1 MPKDV
6 FLCHNSKEKAE
17 VEKIRA
23 QLLQKGIDAWLDK
36 YDFEPFRRWQ
46 DQLEEIIPQVK
57 AVAVFIG
64 SSGVGPWADIEMREF
79 LVEFAK
85 NHKLRIGLVIL
96 PGCPDKLINIVPRF
110 LKGFHWVDFRLQNPD
125 PMEQLIWGIT
135 GQKPKTQP
143 ITLSQPSQK
152 PSDRRQFLKWV
163 GWGSLGLVTSVVG
176 GEIWSQRRN
185 QPVVRNNQPIKAEP
199 AQTATP
205 ETKPTNSIPP
215 SKQQN
220 EPTKTEPSQTTTPE
234 TKPTNSIPPREQQN
248 ESTKTEP
255 SQTATPETK
264 LTNSIPPRE
273 QQNEPNI
280 LKSEKGIDYSRL
292 RDLLAAKNWKE
303 ADKETYRVMLQAVG
317 KKDGD
322 WFDWFHENELLN
334 FPCTDLRTIE
344 GLWVKYS
351 NGHFG
356 FSVQKE
362 IYLSVGN
369 KADGKYD
376 EEAWLKFCDRV
387 GWTVKSNSIDYSH
400 INFDT
405 ASHRGHLP
413 GDVIFSGPGW
423 AFSRVNG
430 LFSRIK
436 TCKL

>member
-6 FLCHNSKEKAE
+6 FLCHNSKEKAQ

-23 QLLQKGIDAWLDK
+23 QLLQEGIDAWLDK

-96 PGCPDKLINIVPRF
+96 PGCPDKLINTVPRF

-143 ITLSQPSQK
+143 ITLSQPPQK

-163 GWGSLGLVTSVVG
+163 GWGTLGLVTSVVG
-176 GEIWSQRRN
+176 GGIWSQRRD
-185 QPVVRNNQPIKAEP
+185 QPVV
-199 AQTATP
+199 
-205 ETKPTNSIPP
+205 TN
-215 SKQQN
+215 N
-220 EPTKTEPSQTTTPE
+220 EP
-234 TKPTNSIPPREQQN
+234 
-248 ESTKTEP
+248 TKTEP

-264 LTNSIPPRE
+264 PTNSISPRE
-273 QQNEPNI
+273 PQSERNPLE
-280 LKSEKGIDYSRL
+280 SEKGIDYTTL
-292 RDLLAAKNWKE
+292 DDLLKAENWKE
-303 ADKETYRVMLQAVG
+303 ANQETYRVMLQAVG

-322 WFDWFHENELLN
+322 YFTPDELLN
-334 FPCTDLRTIE
+334 FPCTDLRTIDR
-344 GLWVKYS
+344 LWVEYS
-351 NGHFG
+351 SGKFG

-362 IYLSVGN
+362 IYLSVGG
-369 KADGKYD
+369 KADGKYYKV
-376 EEAWLKFCDRV
+376 AWEKFGDRV
-387 GWTVKSNSIDYSH
+387 GWRVKSNWIDYYDGNL
-400 INFDT
+400 NFDT
-405 ASHRGHLP
+405 ASPKGHLP
-413 GDVIFSGPGW
+413 TLAPQRRIKVPLIAIDNQLINDEQS
-423 AFSRVNG
+423 
-430 LFSRIK
+430 LFSRIE
-436 TCKL
+436 TCKV